1 MPRDAN
7 GQVPNCDLDITLGDP
22 GHLITDDSTTLS
34 SVSDTT
40 VWRAMASRV
49 ASCFFLR
56 LFKL

>member
-1 MPRDAN
+1 MTA
-7 GQVPNCDLDITLGDP
+7 GEA

-34 SVSDTT
+34 SVSETT

-49 ASCFFLR
+49 ASCFFLK